1 MRRPPSSILVVLSS
15 PLSRQLDQAGARAE
29 DDGYRLQIHVR
40 DGRVRLYPMNGA
52 DWSKRYTL
60 IVESAA
66 RIDGAAIIDAEVV
79 WIGSNGVAD
88 FDALHSRV
96 DDKSTVAL
104 AFDLLALNGE
114 DLRRKPFSER
124 KSALRK
130 ILKRTRCAFNM
141 SSIPRATARKCS
153 KPFANLNLRALFPR
167 NWLRRI
173 ARGLSKT

>member
-40 DGRVRLYPMNGA
+40 DGRVRLYTMNGA

-66 RIDGAAIIDAEVV
+66 WIDGAAIIDAEVV

-88 FDALHSRV
+88 FDPLHSRV

-114 DLRRKPFSER
+114 DLRRKPFFR
-124 KSALRK
+124 TKVSAAENPEADTVR
-130 ILKRTRCAFNM
+130 R
-141 SSIPRATARKCS
+141 SICRAY
-153 KPFANLNLRALFPR
+153 LG
-167 NWLRRI
+167 RRQGNVQS
-173 ARGLSKT
+173 RLQT